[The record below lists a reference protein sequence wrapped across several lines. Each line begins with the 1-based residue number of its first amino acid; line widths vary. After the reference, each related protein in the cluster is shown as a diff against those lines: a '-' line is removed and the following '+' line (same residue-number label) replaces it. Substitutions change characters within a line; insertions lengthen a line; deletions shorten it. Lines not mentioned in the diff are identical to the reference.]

1 MSFFWNTRPDRS
13 TTSRQRSETGEDF
26 LVKKVML
33 IALATFLVGGT
44 IVSAQSESET
54 QVLEQY
60 VQMVK
65 GDLTA
70 KRDSAMRT
78 LLELNDEES
87 AKFWPLLK
95 QYDKEKNALRKQRRA
110 MLEEFLGV
118 YDKLTPAKAEELA
131 NVAFELDNA
140 RTELRK
146 KYFKMISGEISAVV
160 AVQFL
165 QLQSQFETMGD
176 MKLATAMPLAVR

>member
-1 MSFFWNTRPDRS
+1 M
-13 TTSRQRSETGEDF
+13 
-26 LVKKVML
+26 KKVIL
-33 IALATFLVGGT
+33 VVLASLLLGGT
-44 IVSAQSESET
+44 LAPAQSEAEM
-54 QVLEQY
+54 QVLDQY

-78 LLELNDEES
+78 LLELSEDESE
-87 AKFWPLLK
+87 KFWPLLK
-95 QYDKEKNALRKQRRA
+95 QYDKESKALRGKRRA

-131 NVAFELDNA
+131 NVAFEIDNERNA
-140 RTELRK
+140 LRK
-146 KYFKMISGEISAVV
+146 KYFKKISGEVSAVV

-176 MKLATAMPLAVR
+176 MKLAAAMPLAVK

>member
-1 MSFFWNTRPDRS
+1 
-13 TTSRQRSETGEDF
+13 
-26 LVKKVML
+26 VKKVML
-33 IALATFLVGGT
+33 IAIATLLVGGT
-44 IVSAQSESET
+44 FAFAQSESEM

-70 KRDSAMRT
+70 KRDSAMKT
-78 LLELNDEES
+78 LLELNEEES
-87 AKFWPLLK
+87 AAFWPLLK
-95 QYDKEKNALRKQRRA
+95 QYDKESKAINKKRRA

-131 NVAFELDNA
+131 NIAFELDDERNA
-140 RTELRK
+140 LRK
-146 KYFKMISGEISAVV
+146 KYFKTISGEISAVV

-176 MKLATAMPLAVR
+176 IKLATAMPLAVR

>member
-1 MSFFWNTRPDRS
+1 
-13 TTSRQRSETGEDF
+13 
-26 LVKKVML
+26 VKKVVV

-44 IVSAQSESET
+44 FVSAQSEAEM

-70 KRDSAMRT
+70 KRDSAMKT
-78 LLELNDEES
+78 LLVLNDDES
-87 AKFWPLLK
+87 KKFWPLLK
-95 QYDKEKNALRKQRRA
+95 QYDKESTALRKKRRA

-140 RTELRK
+140 RNALRK
-146 KYFKMISGEISAVV
+146 KYFKMISDEVSAVV

-176 MKLATAMPLAVR
+176 MKLTTAMPLAVR

>member
-1 MSFFWNTRPDRS
+1 
-13 TTSRQRSETGEDF
+13 
-26 LVKKVML
+26 VKKVLL
-33 IALATFLVGGT
+33 IVIAALLVGGT
-44 IVSAQSESET
+44 VASAQSASEM

-60 VQMVK
+60 IQMVK

-70 KRDSAMRT
+70 KRDSAMST
-78 LLELNDEES
+78 LLELDKEES

-95 QYDKEKNALRKQRRA
+95 QYDKESKALRKKRRA

-131 NVAFELDNA
+131 NVAFELDNERNA
-140 RTELRK
+140 LRK
-146 KYFKMISGEISAVV
+146 KYFKKISGEISAVV

-176 MKLATAMPLAVR
+176 MKLAAAMPLAVR